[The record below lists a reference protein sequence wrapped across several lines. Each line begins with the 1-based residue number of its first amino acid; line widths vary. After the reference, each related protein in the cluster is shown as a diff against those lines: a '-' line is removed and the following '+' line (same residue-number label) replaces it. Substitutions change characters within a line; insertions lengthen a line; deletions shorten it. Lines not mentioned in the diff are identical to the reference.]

1 MYRSVIIWGHLPS
14 LYRECKVDG
23 RISKIPLNFDIHKS
37 VNSEASNK
45 GYKVKGTLTIK
56 VAM

>member
-1 MYRSVIIWGHLPS
+1 MFWVPPS

-23 RISKIPLNFDIHKS
+23 RISNLPLNFDIHES
-37 VNSEASNK
+37 VNSEVSNK

-56 VAM
+56 VPRAWVVF